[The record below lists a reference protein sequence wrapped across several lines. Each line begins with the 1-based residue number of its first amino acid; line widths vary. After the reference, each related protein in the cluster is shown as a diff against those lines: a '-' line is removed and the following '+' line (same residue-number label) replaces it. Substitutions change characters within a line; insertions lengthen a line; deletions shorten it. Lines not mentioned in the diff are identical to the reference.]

1 MRSDPLAA
9 SQPLPA
15 SPWRIA
21 VDVGGTFTDMVL
33 VDAGGR
39 FHVFKVSSVPADPSR
54 GVLDAL
60 EHAARSFGARV
71 EDLLAGCAL
80 FLHGSTVATNTVLE
94 GSGARVGML
103 VTRGFRDFLEV
114 RRGFRADPF
123 DHRPPYPPVLVPRYL
138 RLPVGGRIDAR
149 GVEVEPLDEA
159 DLDAAIETFRAEGVE
174 SIAVCL
180 LHSFENGAHERRCA
194 EVLRGRGGPRSRHS
208 GAGPRFKH
216 SGTGPRSRH
225 SGTPPRF
232 HHSET
237 SPRFHPSGAGFEWV
251 SLSHEVVPVI
261 GEYERGSTTV
271 VNAYIGPKVVR
282 YLHALDERLRALGL
296 GPELLVL
303 QSNGRAISVRQVAV
317 RPVNLVLS
325 GPAGGV
331 GALDSLA
338 SATGIGDLVT
348 MEIGGTSCDVMLRA
362 GGRVAI
368 TDRLE
373 VGGYDLVSASVDINT
388 VGAGG
393 GTIAGA
399 DAAGLLFAGPR
410 GAGAVP
416 GPAAYGRGGKE
427 PTVTDAQLVLGR
439 LAPGPYAG
447 GAVSLDLER
456 ARAALRTRV
465 GDPLGLGVEEAAV
478 GVIRLVEQNLLQAV
492 ERISTERGRDPA
504 RFVLVAGGGAGPMHG
519 AAVGRRLGARGVL
532 APRLAGVFCALGMLN
547 ADVGQDFARVFIVP
561 LDADAAGEAQEVYAA
576 LEAEARTWLRDG
588 GFGPEAMRFEREADL
603 RYAGQQWDV
612 RISEVSAVSEMSAG
626 VEAQALRAA
635 FEREYERRFGHVQ
648 PDSTVE
654 ITKLRVVGIGMLP
667 RLEPLRAEPCD
678 TAPEPVSMRDVY
690 AFGPRGEPRGFV
702 PTPVYRGAD
711 LQLGHRLEGPLLV
724 EERTTTV
731 VAGPGDRLEVLPS
744 GDLLIRFDSP
754 DDSDDSDSVNGVTVR
769 SAV

>member
-1 MRSDPLAA
+1 MTDSPA
-9 SQPLPA
+9 LPA
-15 SPWRIA
+15 PPWRIA

-39 FHVFKVSSVPADPSR
+39 FHVFKTPSVPADPSR
-54 GVLDAL
+54 GVLDVL
-60 EHAARSFGARV
+60 EHAARAFGADVGR
-71 EDLLAGCAL
+71 LLSDCTL

-94 GSGARVGML
+94 GRGARVGML
-103 VTRGFRDFLEV
+103 VTRGFRDFLEA
-114 RRGFRADPF
+114 RRGFRANPF

-138 RLPVGGRIDAR
+138 RRPVGGRMDAR
-149 GVEVEPLDEA
+149 GAEVEPLDEA

-174 SIAVCL
+174 SVAVCL

-194 EVLRGRGGPRSRHS
+194 EGLHARG
-208 GAGPRFKH
+208 
-216 SGTGPRSRH
+216 
-225 SGTPPRF
+225 
-232 HHSET
+232 
-237 SPRFHPSGAGFEWV
+237 GFEWV
-251 SLSHEVVPVI
+251 SLSHEVAPII

-271 VNAYIGPKVVR
+271 VNAYVGPKVVR
-282 YLHALDERLRALGL
+282 YLQALDERLRTLGL
-296 GPELLVL
+296 GPDLLVL
-303 QSNGRAISVRQVAV
+303 QSNGRAISTRQVAHC
-317 RPVNLVLS
+317 PVNLVLS

-331 GALDSLA
+331 GALDYFA
-338 SATGIGDLVT
+338 AATGFDDLIT

-362 GGRVAI
+362 GGRVAV

-373 VGGYDLVSASVDINT
+373 VGGYDLVSASVDIHT

-416 GPAAYGRGGKE
+416 GPAAYGRGGEE
-427 PTVTDAQLVLGR
+427 PTVTDVQLVLGR

-465 GDPLGLGVEEAAV
+465 AEPLGIGVREAAI

-492 ERISTERGRDPA
+492 ERISIERGRDPA

-532 APRLAGVFCALGMLN
+532 VPRLAGVFCALGMLN
-547 ADVGQDFARVFIVP
+547 ADVGQDFARVFIAP
-561 LDADAAGEAQEVYAA
+561 LDEDTMDEVRSVYAG
-576 LEAEARTWLRDG
+576 LEGDGRAWLREG
-588 GFGPEAMRFEREADL
+588 GFETGAMRFEPEADL

-612 RISEVSAVSEMSAG
+612 RVTDAKADVG
-626 VEAQALRAA
+626 KLRAA
-635 FEREYERRFGHVQ
+635 FEREHDRLFGHVQ

-654 ITKLRVVGIGMLP
+654 LTRLRVVGIGTLP
-667 RLEPLRAEPCD
+667 PLVPARAEPGG
-678 TAPEPVSMRDVY
+678 PMPVPVSTREVY
-690 AFGPRGEPRGFV
+690 AFGPRGEPLGFA

-711 LQLGHRLEGPLLV
+711 LLAGHRLDGPLLV

-731 VAGPGDRLEVLPS
+731 VAGPGDRLEVLAS
-744 GDLLIRFDSP
+744 GDLFIRFDHS
-754 DDSDDSDSVNGVTVR
+754 
-769 SAV
+769 

>member
-1 MRSDPLAA
+1 MDRKESRTGY
-9 SQPLPA
+9 
-15 SPWRIA
+15 RIA

-33 VDAGGR
+33 VDGAGR
-39 FHVFKVSSVPADPSR
+39 FHVFKVPSVPADPSR
-54 GVLDAL
+54 GVLDVV
-60 EHAARSFGARV
+60 EQAARSLATSV
-71 EDLLAGCAL
+71 EHLLADCAL
-80 FLHGSTVATNTVLE
+80 FLHGSTIATNTVLE

-103 VTRGFRDFLEV
+103 VTRGFRDFLEA
-114 RRGFRADPF
+114 RRGFRTDPF

-138 RLPVGGRIDAR
+138 RLPVGGRLDAR
-149 GVEVEPLDEA
+149 GAEVEPLDEA
-159 DLDAAIETFRAEGVE
+159 DLDTAIETFRAEGVE
-174 SIAVCL
+174 SVAVCL

-194 EVLRGRGGPRSRHS
+194 EVLRGQGGPR
-208 GAGPRFKH
+208 F
-216 SGTGPRSRH
+216 RH
-225 SGTPPRF
+225 SGT
-232 HHSET
+232 
-237 SPRFHPSGAGFEWV
+237 GFEWV

-331 GALDSLA
+331 GALDYLA
-338 SATGIGDLVT
+338 SATGIDDLVT

-416 GPAAYGRGGKE
+416 GPAAYGRGGEE

-456 ARAALRTRV
+456 ARTALRARV
-465 GDPLGLGVEEAAV
+465 GDPLELGVEAAAI

-519 AAVGRRLGARGVL
+519 AAVGRRLRVRGVL
-532 APRLAGVFCALGMLN
+532 VPRLAGVFCALGMLN
-547 ADVGQDFARVFIVP
+547 ADVGQDFARVFIAP

-576 LEAEARTWLRDG
+576 LEDEARTWLRDG

-612 RISEVSAVSEMSAG
+612 RISGVSAVSEIPAEAEVPAEAETPMGAG
-626 VEAQALRAA
+626 TPAMAETPVGAGTTAEAGAKALAGALRAA
-635 FEREYERRFGHVQ
+635 FEREYERLFGHVQ
-648 PDSTVE
+648 PDSAVE
-654 ITKLRVVGIGMLP
+654 ITKLRVVGIGVLP
-667 RLEPLRAEPCD
+667 PLDPLRAEPCD
-678 TAPEPVSMRDVY
+678 TDPEPASMRDVY
-690 AFGPRGEPRGFV
+690 AFGPRGEPLGFV
-702 PTPVYRGAD
+702 PTPVYRGSD
-711 LQLGHRLEGPLLV
+711 LRPGHRLEGPLLV

-731 VAGPGDRLEVLPS
+731 VAGPGDRIEVLLS
-744 GDLLIRFDSP
+744 GDLLIRFEA
-754 DDSDDSDSVNGVTVR
+754 G
-769 SAV
+769 

>member
-1 MRSDPLAA
+1 MSSSTDHDRP
-9 SQPLPA
+9 PA
-15 SPWRIA
+15 PPWRIA

-39 FHVFKVSSVPADPSR
+39 FHVFKTPSVPADPSR
-54 GVLDAL
+54 GVLDVL
-60 EHAARSFGARV
+60 EHAAGAFGADIGR
-71 EDLLAGCAL
+71 LLSDCAL

-94 GSGARVGML
+94 GKGARVGML
-103 VTRGFRDFLEV
+103 VTRGFRDFLEA

-138 RLPVGGRIDAR
+138 RLPVGGRLDAR
-149 GVEVEPLDEA
+149 GAEVEPIDAA
-159 DLDAAIETFRAEGVE
+159 DLDAAIETFRAEDVE
-174 SIAVCL
+174 SVAVCL

-194 EVLRGRGGPRSRHS
+194 DVLRERG
-208 GAGPRFKH
+208 
-216 SGTGPRSRH
+216 
-225 SGTPPRF
+225 
-232 HHSET
+232 
-237 SPRFHPSGAGFEWV
+237 GFEWV

-282 YLHALDERLRALGL
+282 YLQALDERLRSLGL
-296 GPELLVL
+296 GPDLLVL
-303 QSNGRAISVRQVAV
+303 QSNGRAISIRQVAHC
-317 RPVNLVLS
+317 PVNLVLS

-331 GALDSLA
+331 GALDYFA
-338 SATGIGDLVT
+338 AATGFDDLIT

-362 GGRVAI
+362 GGRVAV

-373 VGGYDLVSASVDINT
+373 VGGYDLVSASVDIHT

-416 GPAAYGRGGKE
+416 GPAAYGRGGEE

-456 ARAALRTRV
+456 AETALRTRV
-465 GDPLGLGVEEAAV
+465 AEPLGIDVHDAAT

-504 RFVLVAGGGAGPMHG
+504 RFVLVACGGAGPMHG
-519 AAVGRRLGARGVL
+519 SAVGRRLGARGVL
-532 APRLAGVFCALGMLN
+532 VPRLAGVFCALGMLN
-547 ADVGQDFARVFIVP
+547 ADVGQDFARVFIAR
-561 LDADAAGEAQEVYAA
+561 LDENTGNEARGVYSALEGEARA
-576 LEAEARTWLRDG
+576 WLREG
-588 GFGPEAMRFEREADL
+588 GFETGAMRFAHEADL

-612 RISEVSAVSEMSAG
+612 RVAD
-626 VEAQALRAA
+626 AQAEVAELRAA
-635 FEREYERRFGHVQ
+635 FEREHDRLFGHVQ

-654 ITKLRVVGIGMLP
+654 LTKLRVVGIGALP
-667 RLEPLRAEPCD
+667 PLVPARAEPS
-678 TAPEPVSMRDVY
+678 AAVPEPASTREVY
-690 AFGPRGEPRGFV
+690 AFGPRGDALGFA

-711 LQLGHRLEGPLLV
+711 LLPGHRLAGPLLV
-724 EERTTTV
+724 EEQTTTV
-731 VAGPGDRLEVLPS
+731 VVGPQDRLEVLAS
-744 GDLLIRFDSP
+744 GDLFIHIGS
-754 DDSDDSDSVNGVTVR
+754 S
-769 SAV
+769 

>member
-1 MRSDPLAA
+1 MDMKA
-9 SQPLPA
+9 SRTGY
-15 SPWRIA
+15 RIA

-33 VDAGGR
+33 VDGAGR
-39 FHVFKVSSVPADPSR
+39 FRVFKVPSVPADPSR
-54 GVLDAL
+54 GVLDVV
-60 EHAARSFGARV
+60 EHAARSLATGV
-71 EDLLAGCAL
+71 ERLLADCAL
-80 FLHGSTVATNTVLE
+80 FLHGSTVATNTLLE

-103 VTRGFRDFLEV
+103 VTRGFRDFLEA

-138 RLPVGGRIDAR
+138 RLPVGGRMDAR

-159 DLDAAIETFRAEGVE
+159 DLEAAIETFCAEGVE
-174 SIAVCL
+174 SVAVCL

-194 EVLRGRGGPRSRHS
+194 EVLRGRD
-208 GAGPRFKH
+208 GPRFKH
-216 SGTGPRSRH
+216 
-225 SGTPPRF
+225 
-232 HHSET
+232 
-237 SPRFHPSGAGFEWV
+237 SGAGFEWV

-271 VNAYIGPKVVR
+271 VNAYIGPRVVR

-303 QSNGRAISVRQVAV
+303 QSNGRAISVRQVAM

-331 GALDSLA
+331 GALDYLA

-362 GGRVAI
+362 DGRVAI

-416 GPAAYGRGGKE
+416 GPAAYGRGGEE
-427 PTVTDAQLVLGR
+427 PTVTDAQLALGR

-456 ARAALRTRV
+456 ARTALRARV
-465 GDPLGLGVEEAAV
+465 GDSLGLGVEEAAI

-532 APRLAGVFCALGMLN
+532 VPRLAGVFCALGMLN
-547 ADVGQDFARVFIVP
+547 ADVGQDFARVFIAP
-561 LDADAAGEAQEVYAA
+561 LDAEAAGEAQAVYAA
-576 LEAEARTWLRDG
+576 LEDEARAWLRDG

-612 RISEVSAVSEMSAG
+612 RISEISAISQISAVSETSEGAVMPAATEIPAASEVPARAEAPVGAGTSA
-626 VEAQALRAA
+626 VAETPAEAGTGSTAAALRAA
-635 FEREYERRFGHVQ
+635 FEREYERLFGHVQ
-648 PDSTVE
+648 PDSAVE
-654 ITKLRVVGIGMLP
+654 ITKLRVVGIGALP
-667 RLEPLRAEPCD
+667 RLDPLRAEPCGG
-678 TAPEPVSMRDVY
+678 APEPASVRDVY
-690 AFGPRGEPRGFV
+690 AFGPRGEPLGFV

-711 LQLGHRLEGPLLV
+711 LQPGHRLEGPLLV

-731 VAGPGDRLEVLPS
+731 VAGPGDRIEVLPS
-744 GDLLIRFDSP
+744 GDLLMRFDSN
-754 DDSDDSDSVNGVTVR
+754 DSGGLGGSD
-769 SAV
+769 AP